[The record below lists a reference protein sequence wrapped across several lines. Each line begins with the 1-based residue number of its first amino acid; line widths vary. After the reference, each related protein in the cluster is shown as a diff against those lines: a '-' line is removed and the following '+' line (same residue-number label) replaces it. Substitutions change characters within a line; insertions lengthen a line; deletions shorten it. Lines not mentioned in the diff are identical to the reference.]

1 MAPTVMRTGTF
12 CDLRTGSWRIGKA
25 GSVIHPESKGLG
37 TRNACVWRQEKVAVQ
52 AEGAISPFL
61 SLLVLLRPSID
72 WLTPTHIGS
81 VVFSSQSTDSTLL
94 SLRNILTDTPRN
106 AYPVI
111 WASLCPV
118 KKTDTINHHI
128 IQGPTTGHHNS
139 DFQAGGVT
147 WEKTQR
153 LRSTS
158 ISRWQEVLK

>member
-1 MAPTVMRTGTF
+1 MIWGQEAGESGKPEVWFILSPKAWEPGMPVSEGRRRWLSKQREQFHPSSAFLFYSGLQSTGWHPPT
-12 CDLRTGSWRIGKA
+12 L
-25 GSVIHPESKGLG
+25 
-37 TRNACVWRQEKVAVQ
+37 
-52 AEGAISPFL
+52 
-61 SLLVLLRPSID
+61 
-72 WLTPTHIGS
+72 GS

-158 ISRWQEVLK
+158 ISRWQEILK